1 MYWQVLQHRTH
12 IYTAAALPS
21 SIKSN
26 LYYLRRIVVAITA
39 VHTLARLNNTK
50 KQLQRKSYN
59 KVAEAIYFIKLYS
72 VEIICPF
79 PVHALV
85 SLNKDEMIEL
95 SHETFLVSNMIQ
107 DIIYI

>member
-12 IYTAAALPS
+12 NYTAAALPS
-21 SIKSN
+21 SIESN

-59 KVAEAIYFIKLYS
+59 KVAEAIYFIKWYS
-72 VEIICPF
+72 VETICPF
-79 PVHALV
+79 PVYALV
-85 SLNKDEMIEL
+85 SLNKGEMIE
-95 SHETFLVSNMIQ
+95 
-107 DIIYI
+107 